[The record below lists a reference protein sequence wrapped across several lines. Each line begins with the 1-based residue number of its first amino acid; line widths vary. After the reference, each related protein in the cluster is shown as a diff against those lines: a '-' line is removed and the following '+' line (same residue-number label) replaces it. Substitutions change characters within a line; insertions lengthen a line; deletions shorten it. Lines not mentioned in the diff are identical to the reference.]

1 MVNLITMNMKRIIL
15 LMFSAAVAYSCADQP
30 IGSIPMDSEA
40 PGQVSDVKVTNV
52 PGGADLSYK
61 IPEDNDLLYVK
72 ATYELENGTQSSV
85 MVSMYENTL
94 KIRGFAKPE
103 ERRVMITTGDRSGN
117 ESEPVS
123 VSISP
128 MRSPIFDVLES
139 VRMEGTF
146 GGVRLA
152 WKNETKSALA
162 VTLLKKAGS
171 KWEEINTYYSDADE
185 GRQAA
190 RGMDAVEAEFA
201 VFIKDRWENVSDTVT
216 ATLTPLFEE
225 QFPVGTYKKYAM
237 AGDSEISYGWDLGFA
252 LDGNTTQAYGWFSK
266 PSVEGGVW
274 PARFT
279 VRIAGGALVSRV
291 RIIQRHPEMWE
302 NGNPKK
308 FNVYATNNPS
318 PDGSNDGWTLLKTFT
333 SVKPSGYDSGQ
344 YSDED
349 RYIAQN
355 GEDFEFDPEKVAKYE
370 YYRFEFVENWGG
382 DNTFINLYEIFF
394 YGKL

>member
-61 IPEDNDLLYVK
+61 IPDDNDLLYVK

-171 KWEEINTYYSDADE
+171 
-185 GRQAA
+185 
-190 RGMDAVEAEFA
+190 
-201 VFIKDRWENVSDTVT
+201 
-216 ATLTPLFEE
+216 
-225 QFPVGTYKKYAM
+225 
-237 AGDSEISYGWDLGFA
+237 
-252 LDGNTTQAYGWFSK
+252 
-266 PSVEGGVW
+266 
-274 PARFT
+274 
-279 VRIAGGALVSRV
+279 
-291 RIIQRHPEMWE
+291 
-302 NGNPKK
+302 
-308 FNVYATNNPS
+308 
-318 PDGSNDGWTLLKTFT
+318 
-333 SVKPSGYDSGQ
+333 
-344 YSDED
+344 
-349 RYIAQN
+349 
-355 GEDFEFDPEKVAKYE
+355 
-370 YYRFEFVENWGG
+370 
-382 DNTFINLYEIFF
+382 
-394 YGKL
+394 